1 LGVWPVK
8 DEERQSGG
16 IQSLDAALY
25 VLNTIASVYDPVTL
39 SDLARA
45 CSMPPSKI
53 HRYLSSFLKAGLIQQ
68 TGRSGRYL
76 LGPAALQLGLA
87 AIGRHDFVNAAA
99 DGLDE
104 LSSNTGMTALLCIW
118 GSAGAT
124 VVRWE
129 RAPAPTV
136 TSLGLGTTLPLLT
149 SATGHAFLAWAPPA
163 MVDGVRESELRRL
176 KKSPTFAAD
185 FDFSREGV
193 QQLVSAIRS
202 QGYASVDGRFIPGL
216 VAIAAPILDWQ
227 DQAQAIVTLIG
238 TDPASII
245 ATSAEVGELIAFCRS
260 RSVLEPK
267 LRSTLK
273 G

>member
-1 LGVWPVK
+1 
-8 DEERQSGG
+8 
-16 IQSLDAALY
+16 
-25 VLNTIASVYDPVTL
+25 
-39 SDLARA
+39 
-45 CSMPPSKI
+45 MPPSKI

-68 TGRSGRYL
+68 TGRSGRYF

-87 AIGRHDFVNAAA
+87 AIGRHDFVNSGA

-104 LSSNTGMTALLCIW
+104 LSAETDMTALLCVW

-163 MVDGVRESELRRL
+163 MVEAACETELRRL
-176 KKSPTFAAD
+176 KKSPTFTAD

-193 QQLVSAIRS
+193 RQLIAKTKA

-227 DQAQAIVTLIG
+227 HQAQAVVTLIG
-238 TDPASII
+238 TDPASINPD
-245 ATSAEVGELIAFCRS
+245 APEVTQLVTFCNE

-267 LRSTLK
+267 VRSTLRA
-273 G
+273 